1 MTGSLREPSENCS
14 ILGLDLLSDILSH
27 SQYEELKMKLEI
39 KAEPFPSPLVYVSL
53 AAARVLT
60 TLMHFRLS
68 VLSQCQDCTG
78 EITTWSLATTPP
90 MLRRNYIKKSLTE
103 VDITNNNANSLDTDN
118 NKAKPLT
125 IIRRNYIKESLTDVE
140 ILNNNVQKPIE
151 VGITPSPLADTQSS
165 SPASPSSSDL
175 QFKMPISGIEMLK
188 TMKAEA

>member
-68 VLSQCQDCTG
+68 IVSQCQDCTG

-118 NKAKPLT
+118 NKAKSQ
-125 IIRRNYIKESLTDVE
+125 IMIRRNYIKESLTDVD
-140 ILNNNVQKPIE
+140 IE
-151 VGITPSPLADTQSS
+151 VRNTPGPLADTQSS
-165 SPASPSSSDL
+165 SPASSTASPTWVTSPS
-175 QFKMPISGIEMLK
+175 
-188 TMKAEA
+188 